1 MFRRILGWLRH
12 TGDPVVEEFAPG
24 GPVTHAEAWQAR
36 EDEIADIDA
45 QVLAAWQSGE
55 KVLVDRLLDMRL
67 GVRAP
72 RPAPRVRS
80 SVPVIPGRSDG

>member
-1 MFRRILGWLRH
+1 MFRRWLARLRYAD
-12 TGDPVVEEFAPG
+12 GGPVVEQVPPPDAG
-24 GPVTHAEAWQAR
+24 AHAAANAAR

-45 QVLAAWQSGE
+45 QMAEAWRRGE

-67 GVRAP
+67 GVRPP

-80 SVPVIPGRSDG
+80 SVPVIPGRQS